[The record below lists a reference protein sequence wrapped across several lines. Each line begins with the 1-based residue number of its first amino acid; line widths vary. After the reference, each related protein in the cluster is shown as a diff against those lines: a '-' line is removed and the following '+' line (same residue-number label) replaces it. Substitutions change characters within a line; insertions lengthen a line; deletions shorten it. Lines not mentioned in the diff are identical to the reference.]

1 MYSYELY
8 LNILITINKYIM
20 NIKVSNLVSDSGNNI
35 ANQFSIRTPK
45 GRYFQ
50 SYDSMIAFVPYHGL
64 IKLDATY
71 WDYSRTTSKYR
82 NRFLGLTTDQ
92 IKQQIKDKTIKL
104 TNLNK

>member
-1 MYSYELY
+1 MKNLQ
-8 LNILITINKYIM
+8 
-20 NIKVSNLVSDSGNNI
+20 VSNLISDSGNNI
-35 ANQFSIRTPK
+35 ANQFLIRTSK

-50 SYDSMIAFVPYHGL
+50 SYDSMIAFVPYHGI
-64 IKLDATY
+64 IKLDSNY

>member
-1 MYSYELY
+1 MKNLQ
-8 LNILITINKYIM
+8 
-20 NIKVSNLVSDSGNNI
+20 VSNFISDSGNNI
-35 ANQFSIRTPK
+35 ANQFSIRTNK
-45 GRYFQ
+45 GKYFQ
-50 SYDSMIAFVPYHGL
+50 SYNSMIAFISYDGL
-64 IKLDATY
+64 IKLDSKY